1 MIVHVCFKGGGGG
14 TFFPSTVLWGRP
26 SLLLQTRPPR
36 TLACHHSIPCLPG
49 SFFRTWPKNDHDLA
63 IALSVQLLFNIVRS
77 LAPAPKGKC
86 SSGGMAKTAE
96 NQCHQSMFQ
105 IVNTLAPGEVEDL
118 KPQQTAKVLSF
129 S

>member
-1 MIVHVCFKGGGGG
+1 MVLNNIQFLLALSADAALFHKFAQRENYMR
-14 TFFPSTVLWGRP
+14 TRPETVLWGRP

-63 IALSVQLLFNIVRS
+63 IALSVQLLFNIIRS

-86 SSGGMAKTAE
+86 SSGGMAKT
-96 NQCHQSMFQ
+96 
-105 IVNTLAPGEVEDL
+105 
-118 KPQQTAKVLSF
+118 QQKTNVISLCFKSLTP
-129 S
+129 